1 MKHYSFRGTLN
12 ETVSMYN
19 KMYLDAKEVDKN
31 DFNFFRNF
39 FVTRKSEHTIVLT
52 NSCEELVAFLDS
64 LEFPDNQ
71 AKVGDDY
78 RALAKIEMGVS
89 SATHGR
95 ANDYQRVYY
104 IISPHSKKKM
114 VVATAM
120 VDFDDGLKLKRCN
133 WVVFDEN
140 NRTIST
146 KTLESRNYLAL
157 AIKLRLNL
165 NAGT

>member
-19 KMYLDAKEVDKN
+19 RMYLDAKDIDKH

-39 FVTRKSEHTIVLT
+39 FITRKSESTIVLS
-52 NSCEELVAFLDS
+52 NPGEELVAFLDS

-89 SATHGR
+89 AAAHGR
-95 ANDYQRVYY
+95 ANEYQRVYY
-104 IISPHSKKKM
+104 IVSPHSKNKM

-120 VDFDDGLKLKRCN
+120 VDFEDGLKLKRCN
-133 WVVFDEN
+133 WVVFGED
-140 NRTIST
+140 NRIISI

-165 NAGT
+165 NAGI

>member
-19 KMYLDAKEVDKN
+19 KLYLDAKEVDKN

-39 FVTRKSEHTIVLT
+39 FITRKRENPIVLS
-52 NSCEELVAFLDS
+52 NSGEELVSFLDS
-64 LEFPDNQ
+64 LEFPDYQ

-89 SATHGR
+89 SVGAR

-104 IISPHSKKKM
+104 LISPHSKNKM

-120 VDFDDGLKLKRCN
+120 VDFEDGLKLKRCN
-133 WVVFDEN
+133 WVVFDED
-140 NRTIST
+140 NRIISI

-165 NAGT
+165 NAGM